1 MVEIPIIRPNRS
13 EIRVDDIQI
22 SQGPVRNQ
30 INHHRG
36 WARRR
41 NSRGRER
48 THQEIRRK

>member
-13 EIRVDDIQI
+13 EIRVDGLEI
-22 SQGPVRNQ
+22 SQVPTRNQ
-30 INHHRG
+30 IDHHRG